1 MMATTKGML
10 SASMETS
17 AASASELSLAP
28 SAAGGGLDMRSSTV
42 PSGYNA
48 RTWRSSPRRKLAS
61 AVAKTVI
68 HQIYE
73 VPNGSSAVV
82 EVLFVTA
89 ITSNNTD
96 FRLFHTRP
104 GESPTTANAVFYDTS
119 TTGKTVSR
127 YEGPLYL
134 TSGDRI
140 WCSAANS
147 DRITVTLY
155 GVEA

>member
-1 MMATTKGML
+1 MMAAAAGRE
-10 SASMETS
+10 SASFT
-17 AASASELSLAP
+17 APTASEETLAP
-28 SAAGGGLDMRSSTV
+28 SAAGGGIDSRASTL
-42 PSGYNA
+42 PSGYNT
-48 RTWRSSPRRKLAS
+48 RTWRSFPRRKLS
-61 AVAKTVI
+61 GTVAKTAI
-68 HQIYE
+68 QQIYE

-82 EVLFVTA
+82 EVFYVTS

-96 FRLFHTRP
+96 FRLHHTRP
-104 GESPTTANAVFYDTS
+104 GESPTTANAIFYDT
-119 TTGKTVSR
+119 TNNGKTVTR

-155 GVEA
+155 GVEG

>member
-1 MMATTKGML
+1 MMAQRPTM
-10 SASMETS
+10 MEAQTV
-17 AASASELSLAP
+17 SEATLEP
-28 SAAGGGLDMRSSTV
+28 SAGGGGIDAKSSTL
-42 PSGYNA
+42 PAGYNS
-48 RTWRSSPRRKLAS
+48 RTWRSYPRRKLAS
-61 AVAKTVI
+61 AVAKTFVQ
-68 HQIYE
+68 QIYE
-73 VPNGSSAVV
+73 VPNGSSAVI

-89 ITSNNTD
+89 ISSNNTD

-104 GESPTTANAVFYDTS
+104 GESPTTANAIFYDTS
-119 TTGKTVSR
+119 TTGKTVVR

-140 WCSAANS
+140 WMSAANA